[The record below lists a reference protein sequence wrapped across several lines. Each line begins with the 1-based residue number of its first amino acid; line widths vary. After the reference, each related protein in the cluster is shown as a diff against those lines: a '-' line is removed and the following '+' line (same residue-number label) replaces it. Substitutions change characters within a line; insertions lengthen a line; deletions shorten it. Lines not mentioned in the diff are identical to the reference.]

1 MFFLFDIC
9 HNCHRLFERQ
19 EGMIHIMIF
28 GYARVS
34 TKEQNLDRQIQ
45 KFKELGIESRYIFV
59 DKQSGSGF
67 DRPQYKLLLHMLRPG
82 DLIYLDSLDRLGRN
96 YSGVIEEWKYIT
108 RRIEADIIVLENSE
122 LFDSRKFKTM
132 GDIGLLLEDQ
142 FLSMLS
148 YVADQERKKN
158 KIRQSEGI
166 EVAKAAG
173 KVFGRPKLPIT
184 DEFKIQYFR
193 WKNGKQTATETIN
206 HLQLSSSTFYRR
218 VKEFEQKSQ
227 ER

>member
-1 MFFLFDIC
+1 
-9 HNCHRLFERQ
+9 
-19 EGMIHIMIF
+19 MIF

-45 KFKELGIESRYIFV
+45 KFNDLGIESRCIFV
-59 DKQSGSGF
+59 DKQSGAEF
-67 DRPQYKLLLHMLRPG
+67 NRPQYQLLLHMLRSG

-108 RRIEADIIVLENSE
+108 RKIKADIIVLENSE

-158 KIRQSEGI
+158 KQRQIEGI
-166 EVAKAAG
+166 EVAKTAG
-173 KVFGRPKLPIT
+173 TVFGRPKLPIT
-184 DEFKIQYFR
+184 EEFRTEYFR
-193 WKNGKQTATETIN
+193 WKEGKQTATETIN
-206 HLQLSSSTFYRR
+206 HLKLSPSTFYRR
-218 VKEFEQKSQ
+218 VKELELKDGNAN
-227 ER
+227 ENNE